1 MITLGEDVH
10 GMGGSV
16 RTLLGD
22 VSEASR
28 KRGKGEEPGTS
39 TEARRGPFGGQGS
52 ENLPHV
58 DPNNLSPAPPFF
70 LPSLPLT
77 LPGFGTRA

>member
-10 GMGGSV
+10 GMEGSV
-16 RTLLGD
+16 GTLLGE
-22 VSEASR
+22 VREASR
-28 KRGKGEEPGTS
+28 KRGEGEEPGTAR
-39 TEARRGPFGGQGS
+39 EARRGPFGGQGS
-52 ENLPHV
+52 ETPPHV

-77 LPGFGTRA
+77 LPGLGTRA